1 METSEKDKTTA
12 EPKPRPAI
20 AAETP
25 KPAFGEAMLTS
36 RNFLIKYNAPLI
48 LLVLIIVSS
57 IVSPVFFT
65 SRNLT
70 TVLVQQ
76 VPYLIISM
84 GVMLTIMTA
93 GIDLSVAAV
102 AGCAN
107 VFVAMLITQWGFS
120 SVGMLFAAI
129 ALTLVLGCA
138 FGALNGFFIGKVRM
152 APFIISLA
160 MMSVAQGVTYIVS
173 GGAQFRMKDEFPA
186 AAALNEFARIKD
198 PIGIPIAIYLVVL
211 IILVFWFIMRFTPFG
226 RYVLAVGSNE
236 KAVQLAG
243 INVTKYKFIVYIISG
258 GLAAAAGVF
267 NTGRTALGTP
277 LSAIQSDLA
286 LTTVAACVIG
296 GVALEGGK
304 GTVAFTVVGVL
315 ILALIQNIMNL
326 AGLATYPQYVVKG
339 AVIILAIFLSKLG
352 TKTA

>member
-1 METSEKDKTTA
+1 MKRNTEVKN
-12 EPKPRPAI
+12 
-20 AAETP
+20 TP
-25 KPAFGEAMLTS
+25 VRTS
-36 RNFLIKYNAPLI
+36 RITFRDILIKYNAPLI
-48 LLVLIIVSS
+48 LLFLIIVSS
-57 IVSPVFFT
+57 IVSSKFL
-65 SRNLT
+65 SWRNIT
-70 TVLVQQ
+70 TVLLQQ

-107 VFVAMLITQWGFS
+107 VFIAMLITQWGFS

-129 ALTLVLGCA
+129 ALTLVMGCV
-138 FGALNGFFIGKVRM
+138 FGALNGLFIGKMRM

-160 MMSVAQGVTYIVS
+160 MMSVAQGVTYIIS

-186 AAALNEFARIKD
+186 AAALNWFAAYRDPVLGI
-198 PIGIPIAIYLVVL
+198 PIGIYLVII
-211 IILVFWFIMRFTPFG
+211 IILVFWFVMRFTPFG
-226 RYVLAVGSNE
+226 RLVLAVGSNE
-236 KAVQLAG
+236 AAVRLAG
-243 INVTKYKFIVYIISG
+243 INVTKYKFIVYVISG

-277 LSAIQSDLA
+277 LNAIQSDYA

-326 AGLATYPQYVVKG
+326 AGLASYPQYVVKG

-352 TKTA
+352 QKNN

>member
-1 METSEKDKTTA
+1 MKRNTEVKN
-12 EPKPRPAI
+12 
-20 AAETP
+20 TP
-25 KPAFGEAMLTS
+25 VRTS
-36 RNFLIKYNAPLI
+36 RITFRDILIKYNAPLI
-48 LLVLIIVSS
+48 LLFLIIVSS
-57 IVSPVFFT
+57 IVSSKFL
-65 SRNLT
+65 SWRNIT
-70 TVLVQQ
+70 TVLLQQ

-129 ALTLVLGCA
+129 ALTLVMGCV
-138 FGALNGFFIGKVRM
+138 FGALNGLFIGKMRM

-160 MMSVAQGVTYIVS
+160 MMSVAQGVTYIIS
-173 GGAQFRMKDEFPA
+173 GGAQFRMKDDFPA
-186 AAALNEFARIKD
+186 AAALNWFAAYRDPVLGI
-198 PIGIPIAIYLVVL
+198 PIGIYLVIL
-211 IILVFWFIMRFTPFG
+211 IILVFWFVMRFTPFG
-226 RYVLAVGSNE
+226 RLVLAVGSNE
-236 KAVQLAG
+236 AAVRLAG
-243 INVTKYKFIVYIISG
+243 INVTKYKFIVYVVSG

-277 LSAIQSDLA
+277 LNAIQSDLA

-326 AGLATYPQYVVKG
+326 AGLASYPQYVVKG

-352 TKTA
+352 QKNN

>member
-1 METSEKDKTTA
+1 MKTIA
-12 EPKPRPAI
+12 EQKKNPVKAGPI
-20 AAETP
+20 SV
-25 KPAFGEAMLTS
+25 GS
-36 RNFLIKYNAPLI
+36 ILIKYNAPLI

-57 IVSPVFFT
+57 IVSPVFL
-65 SRNLT
+65 SWRNIT
-70 TVLVQQ
+70 TVLLQE
-76 VPYLIISM
+76 VPYLIISI

-107 VFVAMLITQWGFS
+107 VFVAMLVTRWGFD

-129 ALTLVLGCA
+129 ALTLVMGCA
-138 FGALNGFFIGKVRM
+138 FGALNGFLIGKLRM

-160 MMSVAQGVTYIVS
+160 MMSVAQGVTYIIS

-186 AAALNEFARIKD
+186 AVALNWFAAHRD
-198 PIGIPIAIYLVVL
+198 PVIGMPIAVYLALV

-226 RYVLAVGSNE
+226 RHILAVGSNE
-236 KAVQLAG
+236 SAVRLAG
-243 INVTKYKFIVYIISG
+243 INVTKYKFIVYVISG
-258 GLAAAAGVF
+258 GMAAAAGVF
-267 NTGRTALGTP
+267 ITGRTALGTP
-277 LSAIQSDLA
+277 LNAIQSDFA

-304 GTVAFTVVGVL
+304 GTVAFTVVGVM

-326 AGLATYPQYVVKG
+326 AGLASYPQYVVKG
-339 AVIILAIFLSKLG
+339 AIILSKLG
-352 TKTA
+352 QKNV

>member
-1 METSEKDKTTA
+1 MGATVKEKTIRRKLPVKDVLIKSCN
-12 EPKPRPAI
+12 
-20 AAETP
+20 
-25 KPAFGEAMLTS
+25 L
-36 RNFLIKYNAPLI
+36 LIKYNALAI
-48 LLVLIIVSS
+48 LVLLIIASS
-57 IVSPVFFT
+57 IVSTKFL
-65 SRNLT
+65 SWRNIT
-70 TVLVQQ
+70 TVLLQQ

-107 VFVAMLITQWGFS
+107 IFVAMLITQWGFT

-160 MMSVAQGVTYIVS
+160 MMSVAQGATYIIS
-173 GGAQFRMKDEFPA
+173 GGAQFRMKDDFPA
-186 AAALNEFARIKD
+186 AATLNWFAAYRD
-198 PIGIPIAIYLVVL
+198 PVIGMPIAVYLVIL
-211 IILVFWFIMRFTPFG
+211 IILAFWFIMRYTPFG
-226 RYVLAVGSNE
+226 RLVLAVGSNE
-236 KAVQLAG
+236 AAVRLAG
-243 INVTKYKFIVYIISG
+243 IKVTKYKFIVYVISG
-258 GLAAAAGVF
+258 ALAAAAGVF

-277 LSAIQSDLA
+277 LNAIQSDYA

-326 AGLATYPQYVVKG
+326 AGLASYPQYVVKG
-339 AVIILAIFLSKLG
+339 AIIILAIFLSKLG
-352 TKTA
+352 QKNV

>member
-1 METSEKDKTTA
+1 MKTITEQKKNPVKA
-12 EPKPRPAI
+12 GPI
-20 AAETP
+20 SV
-25 KPAFGEAMLTS
+25 GS
-36 RNFLIKYNAPLI
+36 ILIKYNAPLI

-57 IVSPVFFT
+57 IVSPVFL
-65 SRNLT
+65 SWRNIT
-70 TVLVQQ
+70 TVLLQE
-76 VPYLIISM
+76 VPYLIISI

-107 VFVAMLITQWGFS
+107 VFVAMLVTRWGFD

-129 ALTLVLGCA
+129 ALTLVMGCA
-138 FGALNGFFIGKVRM
+138 FGALNGFLIGKLRM
-152 APFIISLA
+152 APFIVTLA
-160 MMSVAQGVTYIVS
+160 MMSVAQGVTYIIS

-186 AAALNEFARIKD
+186 AVALNWFAAHRD
-198 PIGIPIAIYLVVL
+198 PVIGMPIAVYLALV

-226 RYVLAVGSNE
+226 RHILAVGSNE
-236 KAVQLAG
+236 SAVRLAG

-267 NTGRTALGTP
+267 ITGRTALGTP
-277 LSAIQSDLA
+277 LNAIQSDFA

-304 GTVAFTVVGVL
+304 GTVAFTVVGVM

-326 AGLATYPQYVVKG
+326 AGLASYPQYVVKG
-339 AVIILAIFLSKLG
+339 AIIILAIFLSKLG
-352 TKTA
+352 QKNV

>member
-1 METSEKDKTTA
+1 MNTTTEEKKTPVRIRQISA
-12 EPKPRPAI
+12 RDI
-20 AAETP
+20 
-25 KPAFGEAMLTS
+25 
-36 RNFLIKYNAPLI
+36 LIKYNAPLI
-48 LLVLIIVSS
+48 LLVLIIASS
-57 IVSPVFFT
+57 IVSPVFL
-65 SRNLT
+65 SWRNIT
-70 TVLVQQ
+70 TVLLQQ

-107 VFVAMLITQWGFS
+107 VFVAILVTRWGLS
-120 SVGMLFAAI
+120 SVGMLFVAI
-129 ALTLVLGCA
+129 ALTLVMGCV
-138 FGALNGFFIGKVRM
+138 FGALNGLFIGKMHM

-173 GGAQFRMKDEFPA
+173 GGAQFRMEDKFPGA
-186 AAALNEFARIKD
+186 VALNWFAAYRD
-198 PIGIPIAIYLVVL
+198 PVIGMPIAVYLVII

-226 RYVLAVGSNE
+226 RLVLAVGSNE
-236 KAVQLAG
+236 AAVRLAG
-243 INVTKYKFIVYIISG
+243 INVTKYKFIVYVISG
-258 GLAAAAGVF
+258 GLAAAGGVF
-267 NTGRTALGTP
+267 ITGRTALGTP
-277 LSAIQSDLA
+277 LNSIQSDFA

-315 ILALIQNIMNL
+315 ILALITNIMNL
-326 AGLATYPQYVVKG
+326 AGLASYPQYVVKG

-352 TKTA
+352 TKNT

>member
-1 METSEKDKTTA
+1 MGTTVKEKTA
-12 EPKPRPAI
+12 REKLPAKDVLI
-20 AAETP
+20 
-25 KPAFGEAMLTS
+25 KIGNL
-36 RNFLIKYNAPLI
+36 LIKYNALAI
-48 LLVLIIVSS
+48 LVLLIIVSA
-57 IVSPVFFT
+57 IVSSKFL
-65 SRNLT
+65 SWRNIT
-70 TVLVQQ
+70 TVLLQQ

-107 VFVAMLITQWGFS
+107 IFVAMLITQWGFS

-129 ALTLVLGCA
+129 ALTLVMGCV
-138 FGALNGFFIGKVRM
+138 FGALNGFFIGKLRM

-173 GGAQFRMKDEFPA
+173 GGAQFRMKDDFPA
-186 AAALNEFARIKD
+186 AEALNWFAAHRD
-198 PIGIPIAIYLVVL
+198 PVIGMPIAVYLIIAV
-211 IILVFWFIMRFTPFG
+211 ILVFWFVMRFTPFG
-226 RYVLAVGSNE
+226 RLVLAVGSNE
-236 KAVQLAG
+236 AAVRLAG

-267 NTGRTALGTP
+267 ITGRTALGTP
-277 LSAIQSDLA
+277 LNAIQSDFA

-304 GTVAFTVVGVL
+304 GTVVFTVVGVL
-315 ILALIQNIMNL
+315 IMALIQNIMNL
-326 AGLATYPQYVVKG
+326 AGLASYPQYVVKG
-339 AVIILAIFLSKLG
+339 AIIILAIFLSKLG
-352 TKTA
+352 TKN